1 MKPDT
6 SRWRSS
12 SSYDYLDKLDA
23 PDLAWEWLRRNT
35 EYQKDYQQA
44 DRPSLKRELRRKW
57 GLQFF
62 CPAVAECSRESS
74 VLVPRGRHQH
84 RAPRTDAQ
92 RSAGGR
98 QSLPPAGYADRTRG
112 RRRNACPVRGGPR
125 YDSLPSARRS
135 AA

>member
-12 SSYDYLDKLDA
+12 ASYDYLDKLDA

-35 EYQKDYQQA
+35 NYQQDYAQA

-62 CPAVAECSRESS
+62 CPAVAECSRESG

-84 RAPRTDAQ
+84 RAPRTDTH

-98 QSLPPAGYADRTRG
+98 QSLFPAGHADRTRG
-112 RRRNACPVRGGPR
+112 RRRHACPVRGGR
-125 YDSLPSARRS
+125 RHGSASPTRRS